1 MPETESQLTASTESP
16 AEYEHL
22 HRKRKETAGTVELAE
37 VVDVWVGERELVCRF
52 QFDWATEPIQ
62 RRYDLDSDRDIAKVE
77 RLCEANGLQFEQAS
91 HLEGS
96 LVELEYTGSQWLP
109 RPEAAYTDG
118 EGSAVETFRAEW
130 RLLVRELA
138 QSPAFLRRG
147 IERVRALSTTQL
159 IIGVILVKKVAII
172 ALLAHLLL

>member
-1 MPETESQLTASTESP
+1 MPETESQVTASTESP

-37 VVDVWVGERELVCRF
+37 IVDVWVGESELVCRF
-52 QFDWATEPIQ
+52 QFDWATDAIQ
-62 RRYDLDSDRDIAKVE
+62 RRYDLNSDRDIAKVE
-77 RLCEANGLQFEQAS
+77 RLCEANGLQFDQAS

-118 EGSAVETFRAEW
+118 EGSAAETFRAEW
-130 RLLVRELA
+130 RLLVDELA
-138 QSPAFLRRG
+138 QSPAFIRRG

>member
-1 MPETESQLTASTESP
+1 MPETESQVTASP

-37 VVDVWVGERELVCRF
+37 VVDVWVGESELVCRF

-77 RLCEANGLQFEQAS
+77 RLCEANGLQFEQAG
-91 HLEGS
+91 HLEGT

-118 EGSAVETFRAEW
+118 AGSAVETFRAEW
-130 RLLVRELA
+130 QLLVRELA

-147 IERVRALSTTQL
+147 IERVRGLSTTQL

>member
-1 MPETESQLTASTESP
+1 MPETESQVTASTESP

-37 VVDVWVGERELVCRF
+37 VADVWVGESELVCRF
-52 QFDWATEPIQ
+52 RFDWATDAIQ
-62 RRYDLDSDRDIAKVE
+62 RRYDLNSDRDIAKVE

-96 LVELEYTGSQWLP
+96 LVELEYTGSEWLP

-118 EGSAVETFRAEW
+118 AGSAVETFRAEW
-130 RLLVRELA
+130 RLLVRDLA
-138 QSPAFLRRG
+138 QSPAILRRG
-147 IERVRALSTTQL
+147 IERVRSLSTTQL
-159 IIGVILVKKVAII
+159 IIGVVLVKKVAII
-172 ALLAHLLL
+172 VLLAHLLL

>member
-1 MPETESQLTASTESP
+1 MPETESQVTAATESP

-22 HRKRKETAGTVELAE
+22 NRKRKETAGTVELAE
-37 VVDVWVGERELVCRF
+37 VVDVWVGESELVCRF
-52 QFDWATEPIQ
+52 QFDWATDTIQ
-62 RRYDLDSDRDIAKVE
+62 RRYDLNSDRDIARVE
-77 RLCEANGLQFEQAS
+77 RLCEANGLQFEQVT

-109 RPEAAYTDG
+109 RPEAAYTEG
-118 EGSAVETFRAEW
+118 EGSAVETFQAEC

-147 IERVRALSTTQL
+147 IQRVRGLSTTQM
-159 IIGVILVKKVAII
+159 IIGVILVKKIAII